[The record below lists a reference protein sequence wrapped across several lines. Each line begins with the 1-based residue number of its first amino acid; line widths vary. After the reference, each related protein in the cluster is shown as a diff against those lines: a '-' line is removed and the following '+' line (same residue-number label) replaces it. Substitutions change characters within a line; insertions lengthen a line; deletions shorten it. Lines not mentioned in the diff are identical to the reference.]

1 MNLFSDFGLRNS
13 IVDTLKEKKLFKPTE
28 IQKQVLPLM
37 MSGQSV
43 VAVSETGSGKTLA
56 YVLPILNLLKT
67 LEDEGSSIEQESSP
81 RAVIMVPTR
90 ELSDQVMKVFKS
102 FAHDTRLRIRPALGG
117 MALVKTRENI
127 SGKFEIL
134 LATPGR
140 LVQLLDRELINLS
153 DVRVLVF
160 DEADQMLDQGFLPDS
175 NQIADACPEDVQL
188 ALFSATV
195 SPAVQ
200 KLMSDLFQDVE
211 VVRSSGSGKVVSSL
225 VTKNLTVIDGVRWP
239 LFEKLLKQ
247 KNEGGTI
254 IFTNTREQC
263 DKVAKLMQDHG
274 FQCAVFRGEMDKN
287 ERRMGLKKF
296 IKGEIQFLVA
306 TDLGGRGL
314 DVENISRVI
323 NYHLPKEMQNYIH
336 RVGRTARAGRVGT
349 VYNLVTERDARLIG
363 QLEGNKPKSNKS
375 SVGKLSVRKPQ
386 VRAEVKQT
394 QKNNKR
400 K

>member
-1 MNLFSDFGLRNS
+1 MNLFSDFGLRSS

-28 IQKQVLPLM
+28 IQKQILPLM

-43 VAVSETGSGKTLA
+43 VAVAETGSGKTLA

-67 LEDEGSSIEQESSP
+67 LEDEGSPIESEASP

-90 ELSDQVMKVFKS
+90 ELGDQVLKVFKS

-127 SGKFEIL
+127 AGKFEVL

-140 LVQLLDRELINLS
+140 LVQLLDRELIHLS

-188 ALFSATV
+188 SLFSATV

-200 KLMSDLFQDVE
+200 KLMSELFQDVE

-225 VTKNLTVIDGVRWP
+225 ITKNLTVIDGVRWP

-263 DKVAKLMQDHG
+263 DKLAKLMQDHG
-274 FQCAVFRGEMDKN
+274 FECAVFRGEMDKN

-296 IKGEIQFLVA
+296 IKGEIQFLVS

-314 DVENISRVI
+314 DVENIGRVI

-336 RVGRTARAGRVGT
+336 RVGRTARAGRAGT
-349 VYNLVTERDARLIG
+349 VYNLVTERDSRLIG
-363 QLEGNKPKSNKS
+363 QLEGNKPKSMKS
-375 SVGKLSVRKPQ
+375 SANPNLRAQRKPQ
-386 VRAEVKQT
+386 AVQ
-394 QKNNKR
+394 R